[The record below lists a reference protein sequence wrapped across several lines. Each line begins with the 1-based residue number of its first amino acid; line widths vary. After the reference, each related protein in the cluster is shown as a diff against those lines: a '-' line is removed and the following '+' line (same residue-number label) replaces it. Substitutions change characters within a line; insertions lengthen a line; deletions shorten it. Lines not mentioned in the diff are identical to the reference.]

1 MYFGREKELKR
12 LCDAFASSSLEVIFV
27 YGRRR
32 VGKTELIK
40 EALSRSTLPGCY
52 YVCGS
57 LGEKNDLLA
66 LDESLQHTFPSESFA
81 YPDFSK
87 AMEALFRKSE
97 TTPFVLALDE
107 FPNLVTDVRGIA
119 ETLQNLID
127 EYKRSGKSKLKL
139 IISGSYL
146 KMMEKLLGS
155 DGAFYK
161 RETLKLLLRPMDYYD
176 ASLFVA
182 NRTPDE
188 KAIFYAVFGGLPYC
202 LAEAAKYSS
211 VKEAIFQSVLNEGT
225 LFDFDGFLTGQEL
238 PRLKGASEVFVALAS
253 GANTFSKLQAAT
265 SLKDATPLNRIL
277 TSLLEMDLIDK
288 LTPINDKTNKK
299 KTFYSIKDG
308 YLLFYY
314 TFIYP
319 HLSALAMMAPEDF
332 YDRFI
337 EPTLV
342 SSFVA
347 KRFESITEEYLIRQ
361 NRLGKLDRLY
371 EDIGTYWYDDPIAKK
386 NGQFDVA
393 LKDGDHYLLVE
404 CKFTKDPLGAAVV
417 NEEVAQSKGLDLGA
431 VSLGFASRSGFELPE
446 ALAREFYCVSLD
458 EMYR

>member
-1 MYFGREKELKR
+1 MYVGRTKELDR
-12 LCDAFASSSLEVIFV
+12 LDKAFSSSSLEVIFI

-40 EALSRSTLPGCY
+40 EALSRSKLPGCY

-57 LGEKNDLLA
+57 LGEKNDLLS
-66 LDESLQHTFPSESFA
+66 LDEALQHAFPSESFA
-81 YPDFSK
+81 YPDFAK

-97 TTPFVLALDE
+97 TTSFILALDE
-107 FPNLVTDVRGIA
+107 FPNLMGDVKGIA

-127 EYKRSGKSKLKL
+127 AYKRSGTSKLKL

-176 ASLFVA
+176 ASLFVQ
-182 NRTPDE
+182 NRSVED
-188 KAIFYAVFGGLPYC
+188 KAVFYAVFGGLPYC
-202 LAEAAKYSS
+202 LAEAVKYPN
-211 VKEAIFQSVLNEGT
+211 VKKAILESVLNEGI
-225 LFDFDGFLTGQEL
+225 LSDFDGFLTKQEL

-253 GANTFSKLQAAT
+253 GANTFSKLQANT
-265 SLKDATPLNRIL
+265 SLFESTALSRVL

-288 LTPINDKTNKK
+288 TAPINDKNNKK

-314 TFIYP
+314 TYVYP
-319 HLSALAMMAPEDF
+319 HLSALAIMDPQDF
-332 YDRFI
+332 YDRYI
-337 EPTLV
+337 EPTLL
-342 SSFVA
+342 SEFVP
-347 KRFESITEEYLIRQ
+347 KRFEAITKEYLIRQ

-371 EDIGTYWYDDPIAKK
+371 EDVGTYWYDDPVAKK

-404 CKFTKDPLGAAVV
+404 CKYASKPVGESVIHEETAQTKAL
-417 NEEVAQSKGLDLGA
+417 ELGA
-431 VSLGFASRSGFELPE
+431 VKLGFASKSGFKLSEE
-446 ALAREFYCVSLD
+446 TRRQFYLIGLD